1 MEAAW
6 GDDMTGVL
14 VVTGASRGIGEATAL
29 AGAARGYA
37 VCVNYLSDA
46 EKAGAVADRIASGGG
61 KAVAVGADVSQER
74 DVVRL
79 FDEVD
84 RALGPVTALVN
95 NAGMVP
101 GRRRCDE
108 IPYEDM
114 LAVLRTN
121 VAGVMLCCREA
132 LRRMLPKYGGGGGA
146 IVNVSSMSAVLGA
159 AHYWAHYGASKGAV
173 DAYTIGLAKEV
184 AGDGVRVNAV
194 RPGLIDTEM
203 SARSGE
209 PGRVAKLAGRQP
221 MGRAA
226 TSEEVASNILFLLS
240 GEASYVT
247 GANLNVAGAL

>member
-1 MEAAW
+1 
-6 GDDMTGVL
+6 MTGVL

-37 VCVNYLSDA
+37 VCVNYRSDA
-46 EKAGAVADRIASGGG
+46 ERAEAVADRIVSGGG
-61 KAVAVGADVSQER
+61 KAVAVGADVSREE
-74 DVVRL
+74 DVVGM

-95 NAGMVP
+95 NAGVVP
-101 GRRRCDE
+101 GRCRGDE
-108 IPYEDM
+108 IPYGDM
-114 LAVLRTN
+114 LAVLHTN

-146 IVNVSSMSAVLGA
+146 IVNVSSMSATLGA
-159 AHYWAHYGASKGAV
+159 SHYWVHYGASKGAV

-184 AGDGVRVNAV
+184 VGDGVRVNAI

-209 PGRVAKLAGRQP
+209 LGRVARLADRQP

-226 TSEEVASNILFLLS
+226 TPAEVASNVLFLLS
-240 GEASYVT
+240 DEASYVT